1 MADWNG
7 IPARERRLM
16 EEILQLDA
24 EELNVEVVDD
34 DDEEDEEGGD
44 DDEDDSVEAFLRD
57 NDGDAVASTSRPFT
71 FNTSLASLHTYLGE
85 VDDTRGRVSLLD
97 GGAILN
103 LPIFYLQGVVLFP
116 GATLPLRVIQS
127 RLVVAIDKALK
138 QVDAP
143 CTIGVV
149 LMYRHPNHRHYTTAS
164 VGTTA
169 EIRQLGRLDD
179 GSLNVVARGQQ
190 RFRLRR
196 HWIDVDRVVWG
207 EVQII
212 EEDTPLRTPRD
223 AFAQL
228 AACNSFKPHTCSPI
242 ISLDMSP
249 IKQQDHMDSEPECDT
264 PSPQSNTSNHS
275 SMDTRMCHLGSLS
288 SDSIKS
294 SDEDGDFMHE
304 QFWRR
309 KLKHVKGSGTSGQS
323 DKNTNMGNEDGLDL
337 TSLESLPTARTRDTK
352 LRRQY
357 QAAGYSKQA
366 FQAPLSFWPRWA
378 YEMYDSYTLARRA
391 ADLWRQ
397 IIANPTMDDHVRKPD
412 ILSFHIGSKLPVSE
426 FVRQKLLE
434 IDGISYRLQKEIQ
447 LLKAFNL
454 IKCRNCQSL
463 IAKRSDMVVMS
474 TDGPLGAYV
483 NPYGC
488 VHETITVSNATG
500 LALVGNPSKVHSWFP
515 GYSWTIASC
524 SACESHIGWLFKATK
539 KNLRPKSFWGIR
551 SSQIADDA
559 QVDQNE

>member
-1 MADWNG
+1 MLIANC
-7 IPARERRLM
+7 
-16 EEILQLDA
+16 
-24 EELNVEVVDD
+24 EVF
-34 DDEEDEEGGD
+34 
-44 DDEDDSVEAFLRD
+44 FLYH
-57 NDGDAVASTSRPFT
+57 S
-71 FNTSLASLHTYLGE
+71 E

-97 GGAILN
+97 GGTVVN
-103 LPIFYLQGVVLFP
+103 LPMFYLQGVVLFP

-127 RLVVAIDKALK
+127 RLVVTIDKALGL
-138 QVDAP
+138 VDAP

-149 LMYRHPNHRHYTTAS
+149 LMRRLSNHRHYATAS

-228 AACNSFKPHTCSPI
+228 AASDRFNLHSSSSVVSFYI
-242 ISLDMSP
+242 SP
-249 IKQQDHMDSEPECDT
+249 IKQDHIDSELECST
-264 PSPQSNTSNHS
+264 PSPNSNASNHS
-275 SMDTRMCHLGSLS
+275 SMDTKLCHLGSQS
-288 SDSIKS
+288 SDSMKSS
-294 SDEDGDFMHE
+294 SDEEGDLLHL
-304 QFWRR
+304 QWRQKRRSVR
-309 KLKHVKGSGTSGQS
+309 KSGASSHS
-323 DKNTNMGNEDGLDL
+323 DKTNMSNEDDL
-337 TSLESLPTARTRDTK
+337 CLTPLQPLLTARARDTK
-352 LRRQY
+352 RRQQY
-357 QAAGYSKQA
+357 HAYSKQA
-366 FQAPLSFWPRWA
+366 SQAPLSFWPRWV
-378 YEMYDSYTLARRA
+378 YEMYDSYTLARNA
-391 ADLWRQ
+391 AELWRQ
-397 IIANPTMDDHVRKPD
+397 IIAKPNMDNHIRKPD

-426 FVRQKLLE
+426 SVRQKLLE

-454 IKCRNCQSL
+454 IKCRNCQSH
-463 IAKRSDMVVMS
+463 IAKRSDMAVMS

-483 NPYGC
+483 NPHGC

-500 LALVGNPSKVHSWFP
+500 LALTGSPSTVHSWFP

-524 SACESHIGWLFKATK
+524 AACESHIGWLFRATK
-539 KNLRPKSFWGIR
+539 KNLRPRSFWGIR

-559 QVDQNE
+559 QVDQSE